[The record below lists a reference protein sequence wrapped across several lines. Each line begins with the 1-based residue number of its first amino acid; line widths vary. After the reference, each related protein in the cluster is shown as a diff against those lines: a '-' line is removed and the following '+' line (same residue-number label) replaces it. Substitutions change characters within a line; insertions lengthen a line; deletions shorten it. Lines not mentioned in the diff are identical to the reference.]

1 MIKPI
6 NIATVAVLSTLLLIS
21 CTTKEQTDTSPPVIE
36 ITARDYSFHGLPDT
50 LQSGWTTFRLI
61 NEGMEP
67 HFFLLDDPPGD
78 IGLEEFANEAG
89 GAFDQVWYQLR
100 DGEIDKQQAGQMLV
114 ENLPQW
120 YFETRQVGG
129 TGMINAGMTAQTTLK
144 LQPGHYII
152 ECYVKSPEGEF
163 HVSLGMADEFTVVE
177 DSTGAKAPE
186 ADYEIKLTNSEIAG
200 SGTLGTGEQTIAV
213 HFEEHPEAGLGNDL
227 HLARI
232 TDDTNTDSLKLWMD
246 WMEVQGLMPPAPAE
260 FLGGTQEMP
269 VGNTAYFTVTLEP
282 GNYAWLV
289 ETPGNIRMQEFS
301 VAAGEEVAA
310 N

>member
-1 MIKPI
+1 MRPI
-6 NIATVAVLSTLLLIS
+6 NIALLGMLSFCLFIS
-21 CTTKEQTDTSPPVIE
+21 CQTKTDTAPPVVE

-50 LQSGWTTFRLI
+50 LKSGWTTFRLI

-67 HFFLLDDPPGD
+67 HFFLLDDPPEG
-78 IGLEEFANEAG
+78 IGLEEFVNEVAP
-89 GAFDQVWYQLR
+89 AFDASWHQLR

-129 TGMINAGMTAQTTLK
+129 TGMINPGMTAQTTLY
-144 LQPGHYII
+144 LEPGTYVM
-152 ECYVKSPEGEF
+152 ECYVKTPEGEF
-163 HVSLGMADEFTVVE
+163 HVSVGMADEFVVVE
-177 DSTGAKAPE
+177 DSTGARPPE
-186 ADYEIKLTNSEIAG
+186 ADYEITLTNSEIAG
-200 SGTLGTGEQTIAV
+200 QDILAAGEQTIAV
-213 HFEEHPEAGLGNDL
+213 HFKEHPELGLGNDI

-232 TDDTNTDSLKLWMD
+232 NEDTNMDSLKLWMD

-260 FLGGTQEMP
+260 FLGGSQEMP

-282 GNYAWLV
+282 GHYAWLV
-289 ETPGNIRMQEFS
+289 ETPGNIRMQEFT
-301 VAAGEEVAA
+301 VGEEVAA